1 MVRIGKAKAIDVKN
15 FLAWLLLMLALA
27 LSGAAQA
34 QLAYTSKDAHL
45 RAGPARDYPVI
56 AVLPAG
62 YEVLVQGCLRD
73 YSWCDVIAGPNRGWI
88 YAGNIVIDYQGAQV
102 TVLDYGAA
110 IGIAVIGFIL
120 FDYWFGHY
128 HDHPFYRDRDWWA
141 HRPRPPRGVA
151 PGIIRPEPPP
161 RHVEPPPPWHF
172 EPPPPRDVGPPPPR
186 HVEPR
191 PPHPAPTPPPGAPIR
206 PRPPPPQPGAPG
218 ERPAPPPHPGGAIP
232 PRPPPP
238 ATPGGRPPPPPHAGD
253 AIPPRHPPPPQA
265 APGARPAPPPH
276 PGRVITPG
284 PPPPQRPPGAPPT
297 RSPDPGE
304 AQKPRPAPPQPGSP
318 RP

>member
-1 MVRIGKAKAIDVKN
+1 MKSIGARVLLIIV
-15 FLAWLLLMLALA
+15 LAALPCM
-27 LSGAAQA
+27 AQA

-62 YEVLVQGCLRD
+62 YEVSVQGCLRD

-88 YAGNIVIDYQGAQV
+88 YAGNIVVDHQGTQV

-151 PGIIRPEPPP
+151 PGIIRPEPP
-161 RHVEPPPPWHF
+161 RHVEPPPPWRF

-238 ATPGGRPPPPPHAGD
+238 HATPGGQPPPPPHAGG
-253 AIPPRHPPPPQA
+253 AVRPRPPPPLQA
-265 APGARPAPPPH
+265 TPGARPAPPPH
-276 PGRVITPG
+276 PGGTITP
-284 PPPPQRPPGAPPT
+284 RPPPT
-297 RSPDPGE
+297 RPPDPGE